1 MLLLEL
7 FSGTGS
13 VRRAFER
20 RGWAVHSLD
29 VDPRAPDVTFRCDI
43 EEWEPS
49 DFTYDHVHAS
59 PPCVHYSRAR
69 TTAATPRDLEGSDRL
84 AQRALDIIEFY
95 RQKNPNL
102 TWTLENP
109 QSGLLPARAVVAGL
123 PYADADYC
131 CYDSD
136 KGYRKRTR
144 IWGNLIW
151 EQQKCPG
158 AGRCPAMEGT
168 RHRSVAQR
176 GGGWR
181 LEELYAI
188 PDALCDSLAEAAS
201 VRSNAVILGEG

>member
-123 PYADADYC
+123 PFADADYG

-136 KGYRKRTR
+136 KGYRKRKFNLGGAKMPRCWALSCHGGHTAPFSGAA
-144 IWGNLIW
+144 WGRLA
-151 EQQKCPG
+151 PG
-158 AGRCPAMEGT
+158 RTLCNPRCL
-168 RHRSVAQR
+168 V
-176 GGGWR
+176 
-181 LEELYAI
+181 
-188 PDALCDSLAEAAS
+188 
-201 VRSNAVILGEG
+201 